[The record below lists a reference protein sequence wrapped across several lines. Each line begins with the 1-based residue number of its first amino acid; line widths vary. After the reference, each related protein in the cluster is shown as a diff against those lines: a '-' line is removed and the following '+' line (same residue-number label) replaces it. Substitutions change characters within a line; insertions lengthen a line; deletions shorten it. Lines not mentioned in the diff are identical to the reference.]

1 MSLKLILALV
11 VFAICAPHAFAC
23 NQSIPSGHSCIHGS
37 TSGPNGNNGMR

>member
-23 NQSIPSGHSCIHGS
+23 NQSILPVTPVS
-37 TSGPNGNNGMR
+37 TGLRRDRMVITGMR